1 MKKRLDTKGEK
12 PVNLEKNIL
21 NDGGSARKYNYDLLR
36 VVAMIAVIMIHVSDS
51 WIKSYLGY
59 VSTGGSAEELL
70 YPMRTC
76 IYNSISRFA
85 VPCFIMLTGAFV
97 LADSR
102 TGNYKEFY
110 QKKLKKIGVP
120 TIIFSALYILYRV
133 PFCFVGES
141 AGMKN
146 VLSIIKDIIVGAPFF
161 HMWYLY
167 MLIGIYCLAPI
178 VVRFKDSIKYE
189 TFRKIVFIFLILG
202 SLSRWTTENVR
213 LHWDIGQSFEYL
225 GYFMVGYVLR
235 KDLQKNTGK
244 GILLIIGGVVIEMA
258 TAFLEYKIQVVN
270 GISASE
276 LKYGIVTPS
285 CPLIVV
291 ASLLFFAGFTML
303 KVGYNAWIEKLALCS
318 FTIYLFHGGV
328 WDFIQKLV
336 NLIKGKNYIMT
347 LDNTYW
353 IPIFTVMV
361 LVVSFLCTIIYEK
374 VEVCIIAKGKK
385 RRGTE

>member
-1 MKKRLDTKGEK
+1 MK
-12 PVNLEKNIL
+12 P
-21 NDGGSARKYNYDLLR
+21 AREYNYDLLR
-36 VVAMIAVIMIHVSDS
+36 VVSMIAVIMIHVSDS
-51 WIKSYLGY
+51 WIRNHLAY
-59 VSTGGSAEELL
+59 VSAGGSAEELL

-76 IYNSISRFA
+76 IYNAISRFA

-97 LADSR
+97 LSDSR

-120 TIIFSALYILYRV
+120 TIIFSVLYILYRI
-133 PFCFVGES
+133 PFCFFGES

-146 VLSIIKDIIVGAPFF
+146 LLLIIKDIIVGSPFY

-213 LHWDIGQSFEYL
+213 LNWDIGQSFEYL

-244 GILLIIGGVVIEMA
+244 GILLIIGG
-258 TAFLEYKIQVVN
+258 
-270 GISASE
+270 GS
-276 LKYGIVTPS
+276 
-285 CPLIVV
+285 
-291 ASLLFFAGFTML
+291 
-303 KVGYNAWIEKLALCS
+303 
-318 FTIYLFHGGV
+318 
-328 WDFIQKLV
+328 D
-336 NLIKGKNYIMT
+336 
-347 LDNTYW
+347 
-353 IPIFTVMV
+353 
-361 LVVSFLCTIIYEK
+361 
-374 VEVCIIAKGKK
+374 
-385 RRGTE
+385 